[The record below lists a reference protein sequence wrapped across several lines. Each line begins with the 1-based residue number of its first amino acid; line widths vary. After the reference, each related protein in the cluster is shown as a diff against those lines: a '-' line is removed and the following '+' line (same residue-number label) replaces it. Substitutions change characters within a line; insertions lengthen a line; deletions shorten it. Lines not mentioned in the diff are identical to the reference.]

1 MPDRDRD
8 RRARNRPG
16 GTRLTTTTPTA
27 AIVGVHNTRQARRLD
42 GETSRS
48 LAIKAVRGALD
59 DAGLRLDD
67 VDGISAG
74 PLSTALIYDLRLG
87 PAWQGLGFGVGM
99 ITEASAAI
107 EHGMADVV
115 VLVAAQAGE
124 YRDHESTAPW
134 TRPENEFVAPWGMFT
149 AAEFAL
155 IVRRHM
161 HVYGTTREQLS
172 MVAATIRNNGSQN
185 PDAVY
190 YGRGPFTADDI
201 TASRPIAEPFHL
213 LDCATTSE
221 GGCALVVANVDK
233 LSGASQPVFML
244 GSGADFYGPSYQHP
258 PAWDLVGR
266 RGDDVNG
273 VAGRR
278 AAQRAFRH
286 AGLRPADIDV
296 LELYDPFSFEII
308 RQLEAFGFCADGE
321 GGPFVAD
328 GHVAIGGSH
337 PITTDGGTMSF
348 SHAGSNPQMM
358 QRAVRAVQQLRG
370 EAGDLQVDGARIAL
384 CSNGGA
390 GALFTTVL
398 LLGIEPR

>member
-1 MPDRDRD
+1 MK
-8 RRARNRPG
+8 
-16 GTRLTTTTPTA
+16 TRTA
-27 AIVGVHNTRQARRLD
+27 AIVGVHNTRQGRRLD
-42 GETSRS
+42 GETSRG
-48 LAIKAVRGALD
+48 LALKAIHGALS
-59 DAGLRLDD
+59 DAGLTLDD
-67 VDGISAG
+67 VDGISAS
-74 PLSTALIYDLRLG
+74 PHSTALIYDLRLG

-99 ITEASAAI
+99 ITEAATAI

-124 YRDHESTAPW
+124 YRDHEATAPW

-155 IVRRHM
+155 IARRHM

-172 MVAATIRNNGSQN
+172 IVAATIRNNGSQN
-185 PDAVY
+185 PEAVY
-190 YGRGPFTADDI
+190 YQRGPFTPDDI
-201 TASRPIAEPFHL
+201 TASRPIADPFHL

-221 GGCALVVANVDK
+221 GGCALVVANIDKVDV
-233 LSGASQPVFML
+233 SGRPIYVL
-244 GSGADFYGPSYQHP
+244 GSGADYHGPSYQHP

-266 RGDDVNG
+266 RGDHYVNG
-273 VAGRR
+273 VVGRR
-278 AAQRAFRH
+278 AAERAFGH
-286 AGLRPADIDV
+286 AGLRRADVDV

-308 RQLEAFGFCADGE
+308 RQLEAFGFCGDGE

-328 GHVAIGGSH
+328 GHIAIDGSH

-370 EAGDLQVDGARIAL
+370 QAGNLQVPDAHIAL

-398 LLGIEPR
+398 ILGDQPL

>member
-1 MPDRDRD
+1 M
-8 RRARNRPG
+8 
-16 GTRLTTTTPTA
+16 
-27 AIVGVHNTRQARRLD
+27 HNTRQGRRLE
-42 GETSRS
+42 GETSRG
-48 LAIKAVRGALD
+48 LALKAIRGALD
-59 DAGLRLDD
+59 DAGLTLAD

-74 PLSTALIYDLRLG
+74 ALSTTLIYDLRLG

-99 ITEASAAI
+99 ITEAVTAI

-124 YRDHESTAPW
+124 YRDHEATAPW

-155 IVRRHM
+155 IARRHM

-172 MVAATIRNNGSQN
+172 IVAATIRNNGSRN
-185 PDAVY
+185 PEAVY
-190 YGRGPFTADDI
+190 YQRGPFTPDDI
-201 TASRPIAEPFHL
+201 TASRPIADPFHL

-221 GGCALVVANVDK
+221 GGCALVVANVDRVEVV
-233 LSGASQPVFML
+233 SRPIYVL

-266 RGDDVNG
+266 RGDRVNG
-273 VAGRR
+273 VVGRR
-278 AAQRAFRH
+278 ACERAFDH
-286 AGLRPADIDV
+286 AGLGPDDVDV

-308 RQLEAFGFCADGE
+308 RQLEAFGFCGEGE

-328 GHVAIGGSH
+328 GHVGIDGSH

-370 EAGDLQVDGARIAL
+370 HAGNLQVPDAHIAL

-398 LLGIEPR
+398 LLGDEPR